1 MDYDTTG
8 IAATYD
14 AARGYAPEVME
25 RWLDVIASHMPPDP
39 RLLIDLGCGTGR
51 FTVPLAERFSY
62 DAARRTMFI
71 NFEHLAVKRPA
82 DVDAVREEVERHLAP
97 LGEKVWA
104 VVNYDHFVLD
114 PEVADDWAAMVR
126 ELVDR
131 HYAQVVRYST
141 SGFLRAKLGPA
152 LAARGVAS
160 HLYESAD
167 QARAG
172 LKRPG

>member
-1 MDYDTTG
+1 MSTHTLTRNPVRTDLTPVPTRTSRRWALAGVGAGLAG
-8 IAATYD
+8 I
-14 AARGYAPEVME
+14 G
-25 RWLDVIASHMPPDP
+25 VIVTSGM
-39 RLLIDLGCGTGR
+39 
-51 FTVPLAERFSY
+51 V
-62 DAARRTMFI
+62 
-71 NFEHLAVKRPA
+71 NAV
-82 DVDAVREEVERHLAP
+82 
-97 LGEKVWA
+97 
-104 VVNYDHFVLD
+104 YD

-152 LAARGVAS
+152 LAARGVAA

-172 LKRPG
+172 LKRP